1 MERETREKER
11 GWNQKKKKAADEERE
26 RERERKKKTQPRPP
40 LSFLFLSFA
49 HPLALPFFLL
59 PLLPTPP
66 NHTQTPIPQHNNRI
80 DFKIKK
86 VLLDGQSVKL
96 QIWDTAGQERFRTIT
111 ASYYR
116 GAMGILL
123 VYDVGDRR
131 SFESVRGWMR
141 AVESNAVDGVVRV
154 RKRVFFVCVCLS
166 RKEQGGE
173 NNKNKSVVKK
183 RRAVYLS
190 SPHYKNS
197 LFLFFLFFLPVLSFF
212 SLSLVL
218 DFLSSSIERKR
229 ARNGDEREKRG
240 REKAV
245 WGREKTKKKRGGG
258 EKRVAFFARRRDR
271 RERK

>member
-154 RKRVFFVCVCLS
+154 RKRVFFVCVCVF
-166 RKEQGGE
+166 RE
-173 NNKNKSVVKK
+173 KNKEEKIIKTKASLKSGGPSIFLHLITK
-183 RRAVYLS
+183 TLFFCFFCFSYLFYLS
-190 SPHYKNS
+190 
-197 LFLFFLFFLPVLSFF
+197 FLSLSFSTF
-212 SLSLVL
+212 
-218 DFLSSSIERKR
+218 
-229 ARNGDEREKRG
+229 
-240 REKAV
+240 
-245 WGREKTKKKRGGG
+245 
-258 EKRVAFFARRRDR
+258 
-271 RERK
+271 